1 MVDIIY
7 YGSERALICSRHCG
21 IGSCRS
27 RLFREVGLSCGFVT
41 LVSGRCSCG
50 KKHTWERVGW

>member
-7 YGSERALICSRHCG
+7 YGSERALISG

-27 RLFREVGLSCGFVT
+27 RLFLEKQGYFCGFVT

-50 KKHTWERVGW
+50 S